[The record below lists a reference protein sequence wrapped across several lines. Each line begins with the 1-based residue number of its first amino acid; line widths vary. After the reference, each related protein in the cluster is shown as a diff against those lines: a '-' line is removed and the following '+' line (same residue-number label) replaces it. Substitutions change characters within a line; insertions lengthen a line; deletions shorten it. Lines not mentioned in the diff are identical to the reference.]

1 MSSKPSFWFTPKGVA
16 ALGLIGATSYFLLM
30 EHRPHLFTILPFL
43 IFLLCPLMHIFMHG
57 GHGGHGGHEAKDHTR
72 SIDRV
77 DRDDYLRGYEDALK
91 DKKEKR
97 TDKDDNNAR

>member
-30 EHRPHLFTILPFL
+30 EHRQHLFTILPFL
-43 IFLLCPLMHIFMHG
+43 IFLMCPLMHIFMHG
-57 GHGGHGGHEAKDHTR
+57 GHGGHGGEEHTHSKD
-72 SIDRV
+72 SV
-77 DRDDYLRGYEDALK
+77 DMDDYLRGYEDALK
-91 DKKEKR
+91 DKKEQR